1 MIPVAP
7 RVERALK
14 CPSAQPGMGDVQV
27 LGVVSRDGAAPRL
40 AYLDQPMAATPEI
53 LELAA
58 PVAVSEVFRL
68 SARCEEQKCMHFDG
82 TRCQLAVRIAKLLP
96 EAVDTLP
103 ACNIRP
109 DCRWFRQ
116 EGRAACMRCPQ
127 LVTGNAEADEVL
139 QRVAGMPQ
147 PAEAPTLPQV
157 DAGDDI
163 VARAHAAAMQSI
175 STSNGPCQGATQT
188 KLRAGGSAGK

>member
-1 MIPVAP
+1 VPP

-27 LGVVSRDGAAPRL
+27 LGVVSRDDGAPRL

-58 PVAVSEVFRL
+58 PVAASEIFRL
-68 SARCEEQKCMHFDG
+68 SARCEESKCMHFDG

-96 EAVDTLP
+96 EVVDTLP
-103 ACNIRP
+103 ACNIRSE
-109 DCRWFRQ
+109 CRWFRQ
-116 EGRAACMRCPQ
+116 EGRAACTRCPQ
-127 LVTGNAEADEVL
+127 IVTGNAEADDLLKRVSGLPEPGEAATL
-139 QRVAGMPQ
+139 QVADTG
-147 PAEAPTLPQV
+147 
-157 DAGDDI
+157 GDL
-163 VARAHAAAMQSI
+163 VAQAHAAATQLI

-188 KLRAGGSAGK
+188 KLRAGGSRGK

>member
-1 MIPVAP
+1 MAP

-27 LGVVSRDGAAPRL
+27 LGVVSRDADAPRL
-40 AYLDQPMAATPEI
+40 AYLDQPMAATPEM

-58 PVAVSEVFRL
+58 PVAVSEIFRL

-82 TRCQLAVRIAKLLP
+82 SKCQLAVRIATLLP

-103 ACNIRP
+103 ACNIRS

-116 EGRAACMRCPQ
+116 EGRAACLRCPQ
-127 LVTGNAEADEVL
+127 IVTGNAEADDL
-139 QRVAGMPQ
+139 LRRVAGMPH
-147 PAEAPTLPQV
+147 PGGAAHGALAGSGREVAAP
-157 DAGDDI
+157 
-163 VARAHAAAMQSI
+163 AHAAAMQSI
-175 STSNGPCQGATQT
+175 STSNGPCQGDTQT
-188 KLRAGGSAGK
+188 KLRAGGSVGK

>member
-1 MIPVAP
+1 MAP

-27 LGVVSRDGAAPRL
+27 LGVVSRDGTAPRL
-40 AYLDQPMAATPEI
+40 AYLDQPMAATPEM

-68 SARCEEQKCMHFDG
+68 SARCEELKCMHFDG
-82 TRCQLAVRIAKLLP
+82 ARCQLAVRIAKLLP
-96 EAVDTLP
+96 EVVDALP

-116 EGRAACMRCPQ
+116 EGPAACKRCPQ
-127 LVTGNAEADEVL
+127 IVTGNAQADEVL
-139 QRVAGMPQ
+139 QHVAGMPQ
-147 PAEAPTLPQV
+147 PVAAPALPLAEAGEDL
-157 DAGDDI
+157 

-175 STSNGPCQGATQT
+175 STSNGPCHGATQT
-188 KLRAGGSAGK
+188 KLRAGGSVGK

>member
-1 MIPVAP
+1 MSP

-14 CPSAQPGMGDVQV
+14 CPSAQPGMDDVQV
-27 LGVVSRDGAAPRL
+27 LGVVSREGAAPRL
-40 AYLDQPMAATPEI
+40 AYLDQPMAATPEM

-68 SARCEEQKCMHFDG
+68 SARCEESKCTHFDG

-96 EAVDTLP
+96 EVVETLP

-127 LVTGNAEADEVL
+127 IVTGNAEADDVL

-147 PAEAPTLPQV
+147 AAPALPLAEAGEDL
-157 DAGDDI
+157 
-163 VARAHAAAMQSI
+163 VARAHAAAMQSS
-175 STSNGPCQGATQT
+175 STSNGPCHGATQT
-188 KLRAGGSAGK
+188 KLRAGGSAEK

>member
-1 MIPVAP
+1 VIAVSP

-14 CPSAQPGMGDVQV
+14 CPSAQPGMGDAQV

-40 AYLDQPMAATPEI
+40 AYLDQPMTATPD
-53 LELAA
+53 LLALAA

-68 SARCEEQKCMHFDG
+68 SARCEESKCTHFDG
-82 TRCQLAVRIAKLLP
+82 ARCQLAVRIAKLLP
-96 EAVDTLP
+96 EVVDALP

-116 EGRAACMRCPQ
+116 EGPAACRRCPQ
-127 LVTGNAEADEVL
+127 IVTGNAEADEIL
-139 QRVAGMPQ
+139 QRVAGRPQ
-147 PAEAPTLPQV
+147 PAPALPHVEAGEDL
-157 DAGDDI
+157 
-163 VARAHAAAMQSI
+163 VAQAHAAAMQAI
-175 STSNGPCQGATQT
+175 STSNGPCQGETQT